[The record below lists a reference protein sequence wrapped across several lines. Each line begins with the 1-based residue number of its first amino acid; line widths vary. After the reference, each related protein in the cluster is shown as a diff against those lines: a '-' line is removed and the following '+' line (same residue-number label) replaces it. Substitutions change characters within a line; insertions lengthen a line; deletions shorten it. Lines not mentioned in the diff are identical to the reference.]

1 MQVPFDRSI
10 DSAVGTISSSNQALL
25 DALKCEVDQFLESAL
40 TERFTVVSP
49 NGGLRTEV
57 REIPRHLL
65 PERADGFFAE
75 MGETAN

>member
-1 MQVPFDRSI
+1 MQVPFDLP
-10 DSAVGTISSSNQALL
+10 ANSSTASTNQALL

-57 REIPRHLL
+57 REIALHSL
-65 PERADGFFAE
+65 PERRNSFFAE
-75 MGETAN
+75 VGTAAN